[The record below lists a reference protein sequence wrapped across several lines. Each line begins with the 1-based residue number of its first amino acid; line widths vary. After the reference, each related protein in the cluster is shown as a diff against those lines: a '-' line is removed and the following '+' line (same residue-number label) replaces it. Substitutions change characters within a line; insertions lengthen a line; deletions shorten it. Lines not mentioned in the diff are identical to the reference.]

1 MSSADHGLPEDAD
14 EDQKGTIVS
23 NEEWCEW
30 LRKDLRSSPVY
41 ATHSALLDE
50 CCDIAARW
58 RARFWERKALWGR
71 IRRGRRLAKELAEVA
86 PVIARTRAAIEALSL
101 PEGSPK
107 VVILDL
113 CSGFGYLGMFLSEL
127 LPAEKVER
135 IVLVDIMWAPHNVE
149 RQEKHLNPEH
159 VLDPNWPIRL
169 TTSRADLKIPSDRRI
184 LARAFLAHGA
194 PAMILGVHLCG
205 MLSLRCVDLYNS
217 CPGFFFLALK
227 PCCLPKKLFANRGD
241 VFEGANGHWF
251 AAAAV
256 AVVGKWNQGN
266 WHGASRI
273 ELERKYHIWVANL
286 SKCVEC
292 AEGLGDGDEGDGN
305 EGDGNEGDGNE
316 GDGNKGDGGTVA
328 SAAAAGTSL
337 IEGRTHEGKQPV
349 ERPRYGNEQPV
360 ERPRYG
366 NEPPVKRPSARAASC
381 VVASSVVVETHSVQ
395 SSWFLNK
402 FVFAT
407 RAWSCAPPSFLA
419 GGAPTAQAS
428 AAAEERRA
436 ARLAEYKSQRRK
448 EKHERRLANKSV
460 HERAEIERL
469 RPERELRDRRVTL
482 TITPLSCAQ
491 LQLRCW
497 LEVHT
502 GTFVE
507 LR

>member
-1 MSSADHGLPEDAD
+1 MEAPSSPLMSSADHGLPEDAD

-86 PVIARTRAAIEALSL
+86 PVIARTRAAIEALDL

-127 LPAEKVER
+127 LPADKVER

-205 MLSLRCVDLYNS
+205 MLSLRCIDLYNS

-292 AEGLGDGDEGDGN
+292 AEELGDGN
-305 EGDGNEGDGNE
+305 EA
-316 GDGNKGDGGTVA
+316 DGGAAAGAAAA
-328 SAAAAGTSL
+328 SAAAAGAAAAGTSL
-337 IEGRTHEGKQPV
+337 IEARAHEGEPPV
-349 ERPRYGNEQPV
+349 ERSR
-360 ERPRYG
+360 
-366 NEPPVKRPSARAASC
+366 ARA
-381 VVASSVVVETHSVQ
+381 ASSVVVETHSVQ

-419 GGAPTAQAS
+419 GGAPSAQAA

-436 ARLAEYKSQRRK
+436 ARLAEFKSQRRK

-460 HERAEIERL
+460 DERAEIERL

-482 TITPLSCAQ
+482 TITPLSFAQ

>member
-86 PVIARTRAAIEALSL
+86 PVIARTRAAIEALDL

-127 LPAEKVER
+127 LPADKVER

-169 TTSRADLKIPSDRRI
+169 TTSRANLKIPSDRRI

-205 MLSLRCVDLYNS
+205 MLSLRCIDLYNS

-286 SKCVEC
+286 S
-292 AEGLGDGDEGDGN
+292 N
-305 EGDGNEGDGNE
+305 
-316 GDGNKGDGGTVA
+316 
-328 SAAAAGTSL
+328 
-337 IEGRTHEGKQPV
+337 
-349 ERPRYGNEQPV
+349 
-360 ERPRYG
+360 
-366 NEPPVKRPSARAASC
+366 
-381 VVASSVVVETHSVQ
+381 
-395 SSWFLNK
+395 
-402 FVFAT
+402 
-407 RAWSCAPPSFLA
+407 FLA
-419 GGAPTAQAS
+419 GGAPSAQAA

-436 ARLAEYKSQRRK
+436 ARLAEFKSQRRK

-460 HERAEIERL
+460 DERAEIERL

-482 TITPLSCAQ
+482 TITPLSFAQ